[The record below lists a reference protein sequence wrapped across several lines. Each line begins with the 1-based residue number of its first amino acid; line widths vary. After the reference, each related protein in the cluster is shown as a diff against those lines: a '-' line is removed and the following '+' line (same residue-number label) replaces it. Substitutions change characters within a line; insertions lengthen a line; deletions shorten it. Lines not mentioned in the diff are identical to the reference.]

1 VRRLQGSI
9 PRAFKSHKT
18 PEGASYGRY
27 CRSWAARFGGK
38 LPEDVRPLVRLAGR
52 LMVEIAS
59 LEVDWDRMQSRRRL
73 TEARRI
79 RRQLIGSRH
88 QFLKAQAQLEAR
100 AASQV
105 TGVLRAL
112 SGGGL

>member
-1 VRRLQGSI
+1 MRRLEGGI
-9 PRAFKSHKT
+9 ARAFTSHRSR
-18 PEGASYGRY
+18 EGAAYGRY
-27 CRSWAARFGGK
+27 GRAWAARFGGT
-38 LPEDVRPLVRLAGR
+38 LPEDVRPVVRLAGR
-52 LMVEIAS
+52 LMVEIAA
-59 LEVDWDRMQSRRRL
+59 LERDWDRAQSRRRL

-112 SGGGL
+112 AGGGL